1 VTSKLKA
8 HLALIAANVIYG
20 LNYTIAKIAL
30 PGYIDPFSFVLIRVS
45 LALLLFWMMWGIL
58 VREEIERKD
67 IPVFMLGGLFGVA
80 INQLL
85 FFHGLAQTTEI
96 NASLIMIT
104 VPIIVLVLSHL
115 LIREKITWRKISG
128 ITLAAIGAF
137 LLIGFGQD
145 FNFGSE
151 TMNGDLMILA
161 NASSYALYLVIMKP
175 LTNKYNPLTVV
186 SMVFSFGLIPVAF
199 FGYKHLTKI
208 DWPAFTPIVWFSVL
222 YVVLATTVMAYLL
235 NMFALKKV
243 NPSIVSVYIY
253 SQPLIATT
261 VSVAAGNDLLTLL
274 KVLAGM
280 LIILGVFLTTHTQ
293 MINAGLF
300 YKKKG
305 T

>member
-1 VTSKLKA
+1 M
-8 HLALIAANVIYG
+8 ALIAANVIYG

-85 FFHGLAQTTEI
+85 FLHGLAQTTEI

-104 VPIIVLVLSHL
+104 VPIIVLILSHL

-199 FGYKHLTKI
+199 FGYGHLI
-208 DWPAFTPIVWFSVL
+208 NVNWSAFTPMVWFSVL
-222 YVVLATTVMAYLL
+222 YVVLAATVMAYLL
-235 NMFALKKV
+235 NMFALKKI

-253 SQPLIATT
+253 SQPMIATA
-261 VSVAAGNDLLTLL
+261 VSVAAGNDILTLL

-280 LIILGVFLTTHTQ
+280 LIILGVFLTTRTQ
-293 MINAGLF
+293 MNNAALF
-300 YKKKG
+300 NKKKG